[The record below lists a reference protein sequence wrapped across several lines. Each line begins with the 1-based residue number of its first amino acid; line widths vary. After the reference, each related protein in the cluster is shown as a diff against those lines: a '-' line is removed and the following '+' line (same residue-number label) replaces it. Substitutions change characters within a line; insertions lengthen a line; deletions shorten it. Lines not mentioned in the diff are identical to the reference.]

1 MDASSF
7 ARGIAMRNAAFT
19 VATFVGVAFTGTA
32 AGASEFLIGPRLE
45 EELGGQTIKGYYL
58 ADKVNFVEVYVAGGR
73 IAYKDD
79 LKADAGKWNVR
90 GKLFCT
96 FYDKISGGCWYVV
109 KHSPNCFEFHRESD
123 HDEGSVSLE
132 ALNGTKAHARAA
144 RDSYKVTCDAWY
156 GT

>member
-1 MDASSF
+1 MLK
-7 ARGIAMRNAAFT
+7 AALRA
-19 VATFVGVAFTGTA
+19 ATFALVACA
-32 AGASEFLIGPRLE
+32 ANVASASEFLIGPRLE

-58 ADKVNFVEVYVAGGR
+58 ADKVNFVEVYVTGGR

-79 LKADAGKWNVR
+79 LKADAGKWSVR

-123 HDEGSVSLE
+123 HEEGSVTLQG
-132 ALNGTKAHARAA
+132 LIGVTAHARAA
-144 RDSYKVTCDAWY
+144 RDSDKVTCDAWY
-156 GT
+156 GS